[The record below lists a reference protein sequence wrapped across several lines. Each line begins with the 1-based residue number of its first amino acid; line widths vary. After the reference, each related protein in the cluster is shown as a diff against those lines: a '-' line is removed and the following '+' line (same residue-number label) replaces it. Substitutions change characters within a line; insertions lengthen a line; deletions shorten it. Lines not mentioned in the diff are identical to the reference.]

1 MEPYKIDS
9 NNNLFNE
16 FLIAHPHGY
25 AYLYELSEFC
35 RKNAVDTVRE
45 LGAFQGA
52 SASAFFEGGVSSVE
66 SIELDPRHLSS
77 EIRSALEDLGSWKLR
92 VESSVNSEALWDEV
106 DLTFLDTVHTYQHVA
121 EELKVHSQ
129 TSKKFMAVHDTKYP
143 KSVVKEVGKLDLGP
157 HYQIITAEF
166 CHKKTVGRAV
176 TDFVKMSGQWEM
188 VLNSTSGSG
197 LMIIGRKS

>member
-1 MEPYKIDS
+1 
-9 NNNLFNE
+9 
-16 FLIAHPHGY
+16 
-25 AYLYELSEFC
+25 
-35 RKNAVDTVRE
+35 
-45 LGAFQGA
+45 
-52 SASAFFEGGVSSVE
+52 
-66 SIELDPRHLSS
+66 
-77 EIRSALEDLGSWKLR
+77 LGSWKLR